1 MFWKKQNERDNSDKK
16 CINSDEYG
24 KLIVTI
30 SNQTQRIADCE
41 ININLLK
48 TDVANLRGNFN
59 RKLSGIAKNEQ
70 EAEKNKP
77 QETESFNNS
86 NEVPFG

>member
-1 MFWKKQNERDNSDKK
+1 MFWKKQNERDNPDKR

-24 KLIVTI
+24 KLIILI
-30 SNQTQRIADCE
+30 SNQTARIADCE

-59 RKLSGIAKNEQ
+59 RKLSGIAKNEEQ
-70 EAEKNKP
+70 VKQ

>member
-1 MFWKKQNERDNSDKK
+1 MFWKNKNETTDRDKR

-24 KLIVTI
+24 KIIVLI

-59 RKLSGIAKNEQ
+59 RKLSGIAKNEEQ
-70 EAEKNKP
+70 VKQ